1 MGNDSDLSDEEII
14 DFALL
19 FDCEIVN
26 LDEALRDL
34 NWRETIHDEIHAI
47 EKNEIWE
54 LTNFLAT
61 KRPMEVK
68 WVYKTKYNFNGKNNH
83 FKATLVAKGY
93 KQNLDIEYLFAYVA
107 RLDII
112 LMIIS
117 LLTWN
122 YWKIYKMNVKSAY
135 FSNGILHMLNNL

>member
-1 MGNDSDLSDEEII
+1 
-14 DFALL
+14 
-19 FDCEIVN
+19 
-26 LDEALRDL
+26 
-34 NWRETIHDEIHAI
+34 
-47 EKNEIWE
+47 
-54 LTNFLAT
+54 
-61 KRPMEVK
+61 MEVK

-117 LLTWN
+117 LLT
-122 YWKIYKMNVKSAY
+122 
-135 FSNGILHMLNNL
+135 